1 MGMAQESQ
9 DDIWTWLGLR
19 RRPIWAVARPLGGLL
34 AMLAAI
40 LFVMALVGAF
50 AVIGRTIVADDAT
63 QANLGAGALIVAL
76 LGAPFL
82 IWSTV
87 LKHETVRYQKEG
99 LITDRINKAVEQL
112 GVEKT
117 VKKAGVEESEPN
129 IEVRIG
135 AILSL
140 ERIAQDSTNHDQ
152 GRDHVRVMEI
162 LCAYIRQNA
171 PATTA
176 RDCPEYDWELLA
188 DNADDEQRADEKTNQ
203 PKKYGRGHQ
212 KPKTRAWA
220 QTLPPPRA
228 DIAKALE
235 VLGRRSS
242 KQRQVE
248 AAWPNLYDETIT
260 WPFDKECPALP
271 DPPENTQRDPAELA
285 KFQDALNNW
294 RQALKPYSG
303 YRLDLRNTNLQ
314 RADLSAK
321 RPDLSDAVFSGAKL
335 HNARMEGAKMSSA
348 RLEGAILRDVHL
360 TGASIQYA
368 QIQGADLMSASLQGA
383 FAHGVRLEGA
393 YLADANIKEADLFD
407 MSISCANLSNAHLE
421 GAGLSWAKM
430 EGANLKG
437 VHAEQTNLSYAR
449 MERANLIRAHF
460 DAGTNWTSA
469 TLIGAAVQSVNFE
482 NTKIS
487 AEQIATTFG
496 DGRTLLPARMPRP
509 PDWPS
514 NKVPY
519 LDFPLIWSDWLSTTT
534 R

>member
-117 VKKAGVEESEPN
+117 VKIRKGEITRPN

-176 RDCPEYDWELLA
+176 RDYPEPDWQPLA
-188 DNADDEQRADEKTNQ
+188 DNATPQQRAAHIAARQERFGDHSTDSK
-203 PKKYGRGHQ
+203 
-212 KPKTRAWA
+212 AWRWA
-220 QTLPPPRA
+220 KTLPPPRA
-228 DIAKALE
+228 DIALALK
-235 VLGRRSS
+235 VLGRRTAT
-242 KQRQVE
+242 QRRVE
-248 AAWPNLYDETIT
+248 AAWPNLYNEKIK
-260 WPFDKECPALP
+260 WPFDAELRPLP
-271 DPPENTQRDPAELA
+271 ELTANTPRDPAELD
-285 KFQDALNNW
+285 KFKADLKKW
-294 RQALKPYSG
+294 RETLGAYSG
-303 YRLDLRNTNLQ
+303 YRLDLRGTNLQ
-314 RADLSAK
+314 GADLSSE
-321 RPDLSDAVFSGAKL
+321 RPDYSDAVFSGARFANARLAGANMRNVRLEGADLSK
-335 HNARMEGAKMSSA
+335 ARMEGVELSQATIMGAK
-348 RLEGAILRDVHL
+348 LWE
-360 TGASIQYA
+360 T
-368 QIQGADLMSASLQGA
+368 
-383 FAHGVRLEGA
+383 RLEGA
-393 YLADANIKEADLFD
+393 YLARANLTGARLWGAGFQGAYLVRANLDCADLSRAQFEASD
-407 MSISCANLSNAHLE
+407 RRMMRLE
-421 GAGLSWAKM
+421 GADVSR
-430 EGANLKG
+430 
-437 VHAEQTNLSYAR
+437 V
-449 MERANLIRAHF
+449 
-460 DAGTNWTSA
+460 D
-469 TLIGAAVQSVNFE
+469 
-482 NTKIS
+482 
-487 AEQIATTFG
+487 
-496 DGRTLLPARMPRP
+496 
-509 PDWPS
+509 
-514 NKVPY
+514 
-519 LDFPLIWSDWLSTTT
+519 LDV
-534 R
+534 